1 MILLKNKIGGTLGGW
16 TEGVIIM
23 VTLVAIFG
31 IIIADMNFDYGKT
44 ETLPFSNNTNSYL
57 ENFTA
62 YSKTGRDELA
72 GGETKEI
79 TQIGLSPTSYWGVA
93 KASFLMIF
101 DITSGNW
108 IPVALNSITHGW
120 EGAEVVG
127 RALQALFLIS
137 IIFGVIRLFV
147 RIKP

>member
-1 MILLKNKIGGTLGGW
+1 MMNKKGATISGW
-16 TEGVIIM
+16 SEGVIIM
-23 VTLVAIFG
+23 VALVAIFG
-31 IIIADMNFDYGKT
+31 IIIADLNFDYGKT
-44 ETLPFSNNTNSYL
+44 ETLPFSNSTNSYL

-79 TQIGLSPTSYWGVA
+79 TQVGLSPTTYWGVT
-93 KASFLMIF
+93 KAAFLMMF

-108 IPVALNSITHGW
+108 IPTALSSILHGW
-120 EGAEVVG
+120 EGAVVVG

-137 IIFGVIRLFV
+137 IIFAVIRLFV